1 MLLSRSA
8 VRRGVC
14 TMIAIHHP
22 FKVLVWA
29 PLTALVA
36 GLAFATG
43 GWAFEGEQQ
52 LYEAAK
58 KEKNFTWYTA
68 HYDSETAAAICA
80 GFEKKYSGIKCNNI
94 RTTAQVAYQRLAQDQ
109 KAGLAVSSVISSTDL
124 SHYGRMKQ
132 DGWLMPYRPKTLGEL
147 VDSFKPYNDPDDLFF
162 VTAAGLVLL
171 TYNTGTVQAAEAPK
185 KWTDLLD
192 PKWKGKVSIGHP
204 GFSGYVGTW
213 VVQMRKL
220 YGWDYFKKLELNKP
234 RIGRSINDTVT
245 MLNAKESWVAAGP
258 SATTLQS
265 RDKGNPL
272 ALSYPEDGALLMISP
287 SGILKNAPAPNT
299 AKLFMEYLLSREG
312 NEIMVKMYQ
321 DPVNK
326 FVKPLPGSKSLSEMK
341 TIRPSYDEIA
351 KGIPEVKEL
360 FRDTFGI

>member
-1 MLLSRSA
+1 MLLPA
-8 VRRGVC
+8 VLA
-14 TMIAIHHP
+14 AILLCP
-22 FKVLVWA
+22 A
-29 PLTALVA
+29 PAR
-36 GLAFATG
+36 
-43 GWAFEGEQQ
+43 AFEGEGA

-58 KEKNFTWYTA
+58 KDKAFTWYTA
-68 HYDSETAAAICA
+68 HYDSETAAAVCNA
-80 GFEKKYSGIKCNNI
+80 FDRKYPGVKCNYV

-109 KAGLAVSSVISSTDL
+109 KAGLAIASVFSSTDV

-132 DGWLMPYRPKTLGEL
+132 DGWLAPYRPQNLGEL
-147 VDSFKPYNDPDDLFF
+147 IDAFKGFNDPDGAY
-162 VTAAGLVLL
+162 VATAAGLVLI
-171 TYNTGTVQAAEAPK
+171 TYNTSVVSAADAPR
-185 KWTDLLD
+185 KWTDLAD

-220 YGWDYFKKLELNKP
+220 YTWDYFKKLELNKP

-258 SATTLQS
+258 SATTLES

-272 ALSYPEDGALLMISP
+272 AVVYPEDGALLMVSP
-287 SGILKNAPAPNT
+287 SGILKNAPAPNA
-299 AKLFMEYLLSREG
+299 AKLFMEFLLGKEC
-312 NEIMVKMYQ
+312 NEIMVKMRQ
-321 DPVNK
+321 DSVNK
-326 FVKPLPGSKSLSEMK
+326 HVKPLPGAKSLAEIK
-341 TIRPSYDEIA
+341 TIRPTYEEIE

>member
-1 MLLSRSA
+1 MLLPA
-8 VRRGVC
+8 
-14 TMIAIHHP
+14 
-22 FKVLVWA
+22 
-29 PLTALVA
+29 ALA
-36 GLAFATG
+36 SILLCPPPAR
-43 GWAFEGEQQ
+43 AFEGEGA

-58 KEKNFTWYTA
+58 KDKAFTWYTA
-68 HYDSETAAAICA
+68 HYDSETAAAVCNA
-80 GFEKKYSGIKCNNI
+80 FDRKYPGVKCNYV

-109 KAGLAVSSVISSTDL
+109 KAGLAIASVFSSTDV

-132 DGWLMPYRPKTLGEL
+132 DGWLAPYRPQNLGEL
-147 VDSFKPYNDPDDLFF
+147 IDAFKGFNDPDGAY
-162 VTAAGLVLL
+162 VATAAGLVLI
-171 TYNTGTVQAAEAPK
+171 TYNTSVVSAADAPR
-185 KWTDLLD
+185 KWTDLAD

-220 YGWDYFKKLELNKP
+220 YTWDYFKKLELNKP

-258 SATTLQS
+258 SATTLES

-272 ALSYPEDGALLMISP
+272 AVVYPEDGALLMVSP
-287 SGILKNAPAPNT
+287 SGILKNAPAPNA
-299 AKLFMEYLLSREG
+299 AKLFMEFLLGKEC
-312 NEIMVKMYQ
+312 NEIMVKMRQ
-321 DPVNK
+321 DSVNK
-326 FVKPLPGSKSLSEMK
+326 HVKPLPGAKSLAEIK
-341 TIRPSYDEIA
+341 TIRPTYEEIE

>member
-1 MLLSRSA
+1 MRTIHRLLRLKT
-8 VRRGVC
+8 RRDALV
-14 TMIAIHHP
+14 
-22 FKVLVWA
+22 VL
-29 PLTALVA
+29 LTALVA
-36 GLAFATG
+36 AMAWPSQGTAFD
-43 GWAFEGEQQ
+43 GEQQ

-58 KEKNFTWYTA
+58 KEKAFTWYTA

-80 GFEKKYSGIKCNNI
+80 GFEKKYPGIKCNNI

-109 KAGLAVSSVISSTDL
+109 KAGLAVASVISSTDL

-132 DGWLMPYRPKTLGEL
+132 DGWLAPYRPKNLGEL
-147 VDSFKPYNDPDDLFF
+147 VDSFKAYNDPDDLFF
-162 VTAAGLVLL
+162 VTAAGLVLI
-171 TYNTGTVQAAEAPK
+171 TYNSSTVPPADAPK

-220 YGWDYFKKLELNKP
+220 YSWDYFKKLELNKP

-272 ALSYPEDGALLMISP
+272 ALVYPEDGALLMISP
-287 SGILKNAPAPNT
+287 SGLLKNAPAPNC

-326 FVKPLPGSKSLSEMK
+326 SVKPLPGSKSLADVK

-351 KGIPEVKEL
+351 KGIPEVKEQ

>member
-1 MLLSRSA
+1 LRARPNLLARATRMLLLA
-8 VRRGVC
+8 
-14 TMIAIHHP
+14 
-22 FKVLVWA
+22 
-29 PLTALVA
+29 ALVA
-36 GLAFATG
+36 TCVLG
-43 GWAFEGEQQ
+43 GRAAAFEGEPQ

-58 KEKNFTWYTA
+58 KEKEFTWYTA
-68 HYDSETAAAICA
+68 HYDSETAAALCG
-80 GFEKKYSGIKCNNI
+80 GFEQKYPGIKCNYV

-109 KAGLAVSSVISSTDL
+109 KAGIAQASVISSTDT
-124 SHYGRMKQ
+124 SHYGRMKK
-132 DGWLMPYRPKTLGEL
+132 DGWLQPYRPKNLAEL
-147 VDSFKPYNDPDDLFF
+147 VDAFKSFNDPDGLF
-162 VTAAGLVLL
+162 VATAAGLVLI
-171 TYNTGTVQAAEAPK
+171 TYNSSLVQAAEAPK
-185 KWTDLLD
+185 KWTDLAD

-258 SATTLQS
+258 QATTLES
-265 RDKGNPL
+265 RAKGNPV
-272 ALSYPEDGALLMISP
+272 AVVYPEDGSVLMISP
-287 SGILKNAPAPNT
+287 SGILKNAPAPNA
-299 AKLFMEYLLSREG
+299 AKLFVEFLLSKDG
-312 NEIMVKMYQ
+312 NEIVVKHFQ

-326 FVKPLPGSKSLSEMK
+326 FVKPAPGGKPLSEVK
-341 TIRPSYDEIA
+341 TIRPSYEEIE